1 MRERCGLGRRLVY
14 TPCLLP
20 NKAIKRMFD
29 STHAC
34 TTLDGF
40 RLKMAKSWK
49 TAVYDLINEY
59 VPLANFGKIFS
70 RENFPL
76 YGIQL

>member
-49 TAVYDLINEY
+49 TSVLETAVYTLLEAVCELNK
-59 VPLANFGKIFS
+59 V
-70 RENFPL
+70 
-76 YGIQL
+76 Q